1 MRQDILKLLSPAG
14 QARVIAATVREAL
27 AREITYNE
35 LHNDGRAPD
44 RRYRHVRIEEDG
56 GEYELNFSPET
67 TEAEIMAYPLKYWRV
82 I

>member
-1 MRQDILKLLSPAG
+1 MTQDIWNLLSPEG
-14 QARVIAATVREAL
+14 QKRVIAATVREAL
-27 AREITYNE
+27 AREIVYNE
-35 LHNDGRAPD
+35 IHNDGRAPD

-67 TEAEIMAYPLKYWRV
+67 TEAEIMAYPLKNWRV